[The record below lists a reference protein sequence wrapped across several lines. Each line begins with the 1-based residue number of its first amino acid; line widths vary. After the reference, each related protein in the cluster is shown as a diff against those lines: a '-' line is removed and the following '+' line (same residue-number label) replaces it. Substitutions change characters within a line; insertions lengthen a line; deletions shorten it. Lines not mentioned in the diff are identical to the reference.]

1 MGSYEGGHELSHI
14 DDAEGSASESLVEA
28 LTRYR
33 KQLARRIA
41 QLVKPYDVEDI
52 VQETCLRLFQ
62 AAKREPIRSPRA
74 LMLKTARNLA
84 LNKLRW
90 ADALNHMV
98 ATEEGTDTDSK
109 QGQGLETASDE
120 PTPEAVLEKEQEF
133 GVFCQAIRALPRQC
147 RRVVLLRRVYGLSQ
161 REVATRLGISERTVE
176 NHIAKAVVACSDF
189 MEARGF
195 PQQSLRRQISKAQAK
210 AQVKAQARRGE

>member
-1 MGSYEGGHELSHI
+1 LS
-14 DDAEGSASESLVEA
+14 DTDGAEGTASESLAEA

-52 VQETCLRLFQ
+52 VQETFLRLFQ

-98 ATEEGTDTDSK
+98 AVEEGVDGDSR
-109 QGQGLETASDE
+109 QVEGAEHASDE
-120 PTPEAVLEKEQEF
+120 PTPEAVLEREQEF

-161 REVATRLGISERTVE
+161 REVAARLGISERTVE
-176 NHIAKAVVACSDF
+176 NHIAKAVVVCSDF
-189 MEARGF
+189 MESRGF
-195 PQQSLRRQISKAQAK
+195 PRQSLRRQIAK